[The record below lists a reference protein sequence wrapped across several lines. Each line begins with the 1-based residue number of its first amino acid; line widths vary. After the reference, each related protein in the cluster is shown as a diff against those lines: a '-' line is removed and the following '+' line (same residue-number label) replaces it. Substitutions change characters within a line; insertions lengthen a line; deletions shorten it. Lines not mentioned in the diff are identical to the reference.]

1 MVRNFTKKL
10 VVVLWLLANTNA
22 LAQVSS
28 SLTLDSCQALASRNF
43 PLIRQY
49 SLIEKSKEYT
59 IANANKGYL
68 PQISLNGQATY
79 QSEVTQIPI
88 SLPNVTIEPLSK
100 DQYKI
105 YGEVSQP
112 ITDMITIRDQKDL
125 LKLNALVDV
134 QKTEVDI
141 YKLKDRINNIFF
153 SILLLQEQIEQS
165 NLLRSDIESAVAKTN
180 VAIANGVALKT
191 SADNLKAELLK
202 TDQRIIELQANRKG
216 YVEMLSLFV
225 GEQINVGDIFEMP
238 RPQIS
243 STSQINRPE
252 LRLYDLQ
259 QNTFDI
265 QGKLITNK
273 TIPRASLFFQGGY
286 GRPALNMLS
295 NDFKTYYIGGVRFS
309 WNLNG
314 YYTIR
319 NEKRILELNKAGLD
333 VQRDVFLFNT
343 NLTLKQ
349 QNSDIQKIQ
358 ELVNTDREIIVIRQ
372 RIKEVTKNQLEFGVA
387 STNDYT
393 TAANALDLA
402 AQNLILH
409 KIQLLQAQYN
419 FQFTSG
425 N

>member
-1 MVRNFTKKL
+1 M
-10 VVVLWLLANTNA
+10 
-22 LAQVSS
+22 
-28 SLTLDSCQALASRNF
+28 
-43 PLIRQY
+43 
-49 SLIEKSKEYT
+49 IEKSNEYT

-68 PQISLNGQATY
+68 PQFNINGQGTY

-112 ITDMITIRDQKDL
+112 LTDLFTIRDQKEL
-125 LKLNALVDV
+125 LKVNARIDV

-153 SILLLQEQIEQS
+153 SILLLQDQIEQS
-165 NLLRSDIESAVAKTN
+165 NLLRGDIESAVTKTN

-191 SADNLKAELLK
+191 SADNLNAELLK

-216 YVEMLSLFV
+216 YIDMLSLFV
-225 GEQINVGDIFEMP
+225 GRQINVGDIFEMP
-238 RPQIS
+238 KPQIL

-259 QNTFDI
+259 KNTFDI
-265 QGKLITNK
+265 QSKLISNK
-273 TIPRASLFFQGGY
+273 TLPKASLFLQGGY

-309 WNLNG
+309 WNLNS
-314 YYTIR
+314 YYTLR
-319 NEKRILELNKAGLD
+319 NERRLLELNKVGID

-349 QNSDIQKIQ
+349 QNSEIQKIL
-358 ELVNTDREIIVIRQ
+358 ELINTDREIIVIRQ